1 MDEYKHD
8 LNLQNIQKIADR
20 TTASQ
25 AKLNLLQGW
34 KIAIFMVHH

>member
-1 MDEYKHD
+1 MDEQKHD
-8 LNLQNIQKIADR
+8 LNLQKIQKTADR

-25 AKLNLLQGW
+25 AKINLLQGQ

>member
-8 LNLQNIQKIADR
+8 LNLQNIQKTADR

-34 KIAIFMVHH
+34 TIAIFMVHH